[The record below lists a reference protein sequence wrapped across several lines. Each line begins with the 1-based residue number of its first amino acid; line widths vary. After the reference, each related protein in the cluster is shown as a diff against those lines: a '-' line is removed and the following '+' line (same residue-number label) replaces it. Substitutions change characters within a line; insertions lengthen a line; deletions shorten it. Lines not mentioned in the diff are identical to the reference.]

1 MASEITILGKTV
13 TVPAPGVLFQVPGP
27 WKNGRK
33 AFMCNVNESLEKLQ
47 DRIAADI
54 AKQVSAAVA
63 QVRGAPITHS
73 AACAQAEPKAA
84 RSCSVQSGLWGE
96 VNA

>member
-1 MASEITILGKTV
+1 MASEITILGETV

-33 AFMCNVNESLEKLQ
+33 AFKRNVNESLDKLQ

-54 AKQVSAAVA
+54 AKQVSTAVA
-63 QVRGAPITHS
+63 QVRGAPITFTALLAHRRN
-73 AACAQAEPKAA
+73 QRQ

-96 VNA
+96 ANA